1 MVRGLGLLGVFF
13 AACALAAG
21 AGAANPRTTTVMTI
35 NVYQGTELEHV
46 VAAGYANQPDAMP
59 AAVSTDYA
67 NVVATNFPQRAQALA
82 QEIVSAHADLVGLQ
96 EVATWSVDGVVSY
109 DFAKTLIAALA
120 ARGQRYHVV
129 IVRRNFGAAAQD
141 TNGHTISLTE
151 QTAIIARTL
160 PKARLRL
167 SNAQSHDFTFRTT
180 IPFLGGRFDLGGGW
194 VSVDATIGGTTFRFA
209 TTHMD
214 PELQLMRDAQAKQIV
229 QEADTDGIP
238 LVLAGDTNSDPATP
252 AYATFVGNG
261 LKDVWAA
268 LHPGDPGL
276 TCCHV
281 PPDAINDPN
290 AAFDR
295 RVDYVFAGRGVKA
308 VAIRSWNT
316 RPSEMVGGLWPT
328 DHAALAATLRPA
340 P

>member
-1 MVRGLGLLGVFF
+1 MFRGLGVLLVVCL
-13 AACALAAG
+13 AACGAASARAAG
-21 AGAANPRTTTVMTI
+21 PHTATVMTI
-35 NVYQGTELEHV
+35 NLYQGTELEHV

-67 NVVATNFPQRAQALA
+67 NVVATNFPLRARALA
-82 QEIVSAHADLVGLQ
+82 QQIVSAHADLVGLQ

-109 DFAKTLIAALA
+109 DFVKTLVAALA
-120 ARGQRYHVV
+120 ARGQRYHSV
-129 IVRRNFGAAAQD
+129 IVRRNFGASAQD
-141 TNGHTISLTE
+141 TGGHTVSLTE

-160 PKARLRL
+160 PKTRLRL
-167 SNAQSHDFTFRTT
+167 AHAQSHDFTFRTT

-194 VSVDATIGGTTFRFA
+194 VSVDATVGGRTFRFA

-229 QEADTDGIP
+229 QEAEADGIP
-238 LVLAGDTNSDPATP
+238 LVLAGDTNSDPTTP
-252 AYATFVGNG
+252 AYATFVGGG

-290 AAFDR
+290 AALDR
-295 RVDYVFAGRGVKA
+295 RVDYVFAGRGVKP
-308 VAIRSWNT
+308 VSIRSWNT
-316 RPSEMVGGLWPT
+316 RPSEMTGGLWPT
-328 DHAALAATLRPA
+328 DHAAIAATLLLEP
-340 P
+340 